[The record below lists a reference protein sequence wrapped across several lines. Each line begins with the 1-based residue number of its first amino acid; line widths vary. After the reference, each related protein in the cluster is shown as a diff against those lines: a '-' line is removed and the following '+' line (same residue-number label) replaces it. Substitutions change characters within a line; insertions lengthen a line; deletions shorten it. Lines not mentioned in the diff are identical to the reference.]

1 MGLANYIEKDGWFM
15 IVFGDT
21 NALASDG
28 SVVNATDGDGQAGN
42 PDQGVA
48 VCVPTRTSAV
58 CICGLRTGSGGRVR
72 AKISEVVAAAKQ
84 HKTVPWKKLYNGQ
97 FTEPALASAT
107 NESGGR
113 FTPLNLR
120 SQGYMHGD
128 AAFIEPLG
136 QWCIVVM
143 SGGRIRQTEA
153 WRKSIL
159 IAFSP
164 DGLSWSCVPCTR
176 TDPWRG

>member
-15 IVFGDT
+15 IVYGDT

-42 PDQGVA
+42 PDQGVG
-48 VCVPTRTSAV
+48 V
-58 CICGLRTGSGGRVR
+58 VR